1 LTGEI
6 VVELGSIR
14 QDLIA
19 IFFLGSR
26 YGQSSSRSI
35 STEFTWRF
43 PSEGPS
49 RAAAKTQDSAGEGA
63 PQQSGMPQG
72 GGGVASHAESEDEEL
87 ELGTSTPYV
96 QYAGGSHRGTIG
108 DC

>member
-1 LTGEI
+1 MDNPP
-6 VVELGSIR
+6 R
-14 QDLIA
+14 DP
-19 IFFLGSR
+19 FP
-26 YGQSSSRSI
+26 QSSPGDSPS
-35 STEFTWRF
+35 
-43 PSEGPS
+43 SEGPS
-49 RAAAKTQDSAGEGA
+49 RAAAKIQDSAGEGA

-108 DC
+108 DCWKKPPGALS